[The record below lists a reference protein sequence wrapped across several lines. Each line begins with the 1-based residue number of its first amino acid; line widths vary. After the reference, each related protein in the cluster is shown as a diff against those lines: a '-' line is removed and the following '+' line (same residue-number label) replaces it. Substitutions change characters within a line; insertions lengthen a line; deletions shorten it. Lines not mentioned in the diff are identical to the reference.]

1 LAYKYTC
8 IYIYIGLYSTRKKT
22 KCSKDDRNGTHRAHQ
37 GHQVLRNLSRPH
49 NIHAAARSERPTPT
63 HQGHQVCRRLSI
75 NLFASSPCLR
85 GVCMYV
91 YIDSTYPQEHRK
103 ARRRTARPS
112 TRPRSTSHIY
122 PQLASYFETKTTHT
136 HICIYIAGG
145 DGGTHGQYTHTFS
158 LTHLYDTIHVN
169 DTSTCAHTHVY
180 VILYVMLCITLH
192 IRASVIYIG
201 LA

>member
-1 LAYKYTC
+1 
-8 IYIYIGLYSTRKKT
+8 
-22 KCSKDDRNGTHRAHQ
+22 
-37 GHQVLRNLSRPH
+37 
-49 NIHAAARSERPTPT
+49 
-63 HQGHQVCRRLSI
+63 
-75 NLFASSPCLR
+75 
-85 GVCMYV
+85 MYV

-158 LTHLYDTIHVN
+158 LSDPYHTIHVN